1 MIFDDICVFELD
13 FTLLLFREILNI
25 FRCFSEYWKILKVS
39 KSRNLCVRRR
49 ADLQK
54 VHSQPG
60 LEVGYVSRV
69 SMRKKSFGID
79 CLQKS
84 YSIIIVITTMIIY
97 CVCFFCAF
105 CDNRHSRRSEGW
117 PHTLVRFTYV
127 YLYIYICISYMVQ
140 WSIDVWS
147 APGGRCAG
155 ELGPQKSKRSLDPD
169 AACCS

>member
-13 FTLLLFREILNI
+13 VTLLFFREILNI

-84 YSIIIVITTMIIY
+84 YSIIYYYYCYNYHHHYYYYYYYYYDYILCMIFSVLILSDNFDTVGAQRAGHTRSFVSLKCIY
-97 CVCFFCAF
+97 MAVCQ
-105 CDNRHSRRSEGW
+105 N
-117 PHTLVRFTYV
+117 LVPLV
-127 YLYIYICISYMVQ
+127 NIKIAGIY
-140 WSIDVWS
+140 
-147 APGGRCAG
+147 G
-155 ELGPQKSKRSLDPD
+155 
-169 AACCS
+169 CSSH

>member
-13 FTLLLFREILNI
+13 VTLLFFREILNI

-79 CLQKS
+79 CLQRVTVLF
-84 YSIIIVITTMIIY
+84 IIIVIIIVIIIIIIIIITTIITMIIY
-97 CVCFFCAF
+97 CVWFFLCL
-105 CDNRHSRRSEGW
+105 S
-117 PHTLVRFTYV
+117 
-127 YLYIYICISYMVQ
+127 
-140 WSIDVWS
+140 
-147 APGGRCAG
+147 
-155 ELGPQKSKRSLDPD
+155 
-169 AACCS
+169 